1 MSRDHKVLERH
12 FRHWRD
18 KGLVTSEH
26 EARLRQASAEL
37 DRGRASTIVRTA
49 LGGLGGG
56 LLLAGLVLIVA
67 ENWGAIPRF
76 AKLGAWATLQC
87 TFLYLAHELG
97 ARFKDRPYLAES
109 LALVAGGWVLGG
121 IALVSQIYHLD
132 SRPANGVWFWLA
144 LVLPAAWLLARRAT
158 AAVILVA
165 LTTALVLEV
174 ATNGSWLHAQRAD
187 NPWLFLSIPILAAA
201 LVSWLPHPET
211 FIRGWVGAWVFFVS
225 NLFLLAF
232 GAGQDFHRTSLGG
245 GWVLVGCAM
254 LLALA
259 WPHRCLPA
267 AWDGLTSRVVLVL
280 TLLPWILIGSEY
292 DRGELI
298 DTLAV
303 GLSWIIQLGLAAL
316 VIRSGARA
324 GSASWVNLGYL
335 ALLAGILT
343 RYFDFFGEYLERGTA
358 LVATGILLLFILYTL
373 EKSRRRTF
381 AKEVVA

>member
-18 KGLVTSEH
+18 QGLVTSEH
-26 EARLRQASAEL
+26 ETRLRQASAEL
-37 DRGRASTIVRTA
+37 DRGSASTIVRTA

-76 AKLGAWATLQC
+76 AKLGAWAALQC

-97 ARFKDRPYLAES
+97 ARFKDRPYLAEA
-109 LALVAGGWVLGG
+109 LAFVAGGWVLGG

-165 LTTALVLEV
+165 LTTALVLE
-174 ATNGSWLHAQRAD
+174 AGTNGSWLHAQRAG
-187 NPWLFLSIPILAAA
+187 NPWLFLSIPLLAAV
-201 LVSWLPHPET
+201 LVSWLPHPAT
-211 FIRGWVGAWVFFVS
+211 FIRGWVGAWVFFAS

-232 GAGQDFHRTSLGG
+232 GAGQEFHRTSLGG

-254 LLALA
+254 PLALA
-259 WPHRCLPA
+259 WPQRCLPA
-267 AWDGLTSRVVLVL
+267 AWDGPTSRLVLVL
-280 TLLPWILIGSEY
+280 TLLPWTLIGSEY
-292 DRGELI
+292 DSGELV
-298 DTLAV
+298 DMLAV

-316 VIRSGARA
+316 VVRSGARA
-324 GSASWVNLGYL
+324 GSAIWVNLGYL

-343 RYFDFFGEYLERGTA
+343 RYFDFFGEYLGGGTA
-358 LVATGILLLFILYTL
+358 LVATGMLLLFVLYAL
-373 EKSRRRTF
+373 EKSRRRTL
-381 AKEVVA
+381 AQEVVA